1 VPTSVRGAR
10 RRFVASTAAK
20 AWSSAIMRA
29 LSTNAMSLM
38 TCRSFVLLAAAL
50 AAAAVF
56 AAEPAPVKTAS
67 ATRTPQALQAD
78 VLFWRT
84 LHAGDYEHIDAALQ
98 ASTGAYLADPGDA
111 LTAAHVGWLHIW
123 RLAESGRVEHRVPT
137 ITDDA
142 ILARRY
148 FEEAVALKP
157 DDARFQGF
165 LASAQLA
172 EGGIHRDPALVRR
185 GEATMQAALQA
196 WPEFN
201 LFTAGYVASGA
212 PADSARFRE
221 GLEMQW
227 RNMEACLG
235 RPVDRANPDIA
246 RYRAGTPALSGDKLR
261 ACGNT
266 DAVPH
271 NLEGFYL
278 NFGDMLVKAG
288 DWQTARKVY
297 ANAMQ
302 SPTYAQWPF
311 AADLERRIAQ
321 APDNVAA
328 FNGQGAGRGKPG
340 PQTMA
345 NSNAACMACH
355 QR

>member
-1 VPTSVRGAR
+1 MTHPT
-10 RRFVASTAAK
+10 
-20 AWSSAIMRA
+20 
-29 LSTNAMSLM
+29 
-38 TCRSFVLLAAAL
+38 VLFLAATF
-50 AAAAVF
+50 AAAAVAVA
-56 AAEPAPVKTAS
+56 AAEPAAPAKTPS

-78 VLFWRT
+78 VLLWRT
-84 LHAGDYEHIDAALQ
+84 LRAGDYDHIDAALQ
-98 ASTGAYLADPGDA
+98 ATTAAYLSDPGDA

-123 RLAESGRVEHRVPT
+123 RLAESGRVEHRLPT

-148 FEEAVALKP
+148 FEEAVALRP

-172 EGGIHRDPALVRR
+172 EGAIHRDPALVRR
-185 GEATMQAALQA
+185 GESTMQAAVKA

-201 LFTAGYVASGA
+201 LFTAGYVASTA

-221 GLEMQW
+221 GLEQQW
-227 RNMEACLG
+227 RNMEACLDK
-235 RPVDRANPDIA
+235 PVDRAQPEIA
-246 RYRAGTPALSGDKLR
+246 RYRAGAAAMSGDKLR

-266 DAVPH
+266 ESVPH

-302 SPTYAQWPF
+302 SPDYARWPF
-311 AADLERRIAQ
+311 AAELERRIAQ

-328 FNGQGAGRGKPG
+328 FNGAGAGRGKPG
-340 PQTMA
+340 PQMMA

>member
-1 VPTSVRGAR
+1 MRAMKKNAPSRITFRSVVLL
-10 RRFVASTAAK
+10 VAMVAATAA
-20 AWSSAIMRA
+20 
-29 LSTNAMSLM
+29 
-38 TCRSFVLLAAAL
+38 V
-50 AAAAVF
+50 
-56 AAEPAPVKTAS
+56 AAEPATPVKTAS

-98 ASTGAYLADPGDA
+98 ATTAAYLADPGDA

-123 RLAESGRVEHRVPT
+123 RLAESGRAERRVPT

-172 EGGIHRDPALVRR
+172 EGGIHRDPALLRR
-185 GEATMQAALQA
+185 GEATMQAAVQA

-201 LFTAGYVASGA
+201 LFTAGYVASSA
-212 PADSARFRE
+212 PPDSARFRE
-221 GLEMQW
+221 GLEQQW

-235 RPVDRANPDIA
+235 THVDRADPDIA
-246 RYRAGTPALSGDKLR
+246 RHRAGAAPMSPDKLR

-266 DAVPH
+266 DPVPH

-302 SPTYAQWPF
+302 SPDYAHWPF
-311 AADLERRIAQ
+311 AAELERRIAQ

-328 FNGQGAGRGKPG
+328 FNGPGAGRGKPG
-340 PQTMA
+340 PQMMA

>member
-1 VPTSVRGAR
+1 MFRPIAFLV
-10 RRFVASTAAK
+10 
-20 AWSSAIMRA
+20 
-29 LSTNAMSLM
+29 
-38 TCRSFVLLAAAL
+38 AAAL
-50 AAAAVF
+50 AAAAVS
-56 AAEPAPVKTAS
+56 ATEPTAPMKTAS

-78 VLFWRT
+78 AVFWRT

-98 ASTGAYLADPGDA
+98 ASTAAYLADPGDA

-123 RLAESGRVEHRVPT
+123 RLAESGRLEHRLPT

-148 FEEAVALKP
+148 FEEAVALDP
-157 DDARFQGF
+157 RDPRFAGF
-165 LASAQLA
+165 LAAAQLA
-172 EGGIHRDPALVRR
+172 EGGIHRDPALLRR
-185 GEATMQAALQA
+185 GDATMQAAVKA

-201 LFTAGYVASGA
+201 LFTAGYVASTA
-212 PADSARFRE
+212 PAQSAAFRE
-221 GLEMQW
+221 GLEQQW

-235 RPVDRANPDIA
+235 ETVDRTNPEIA
-246 RYRAGTPALSGDKLR
+246 RYRAGAAPMTPDKQR

-266 DAVPH
+266 EATPH

-302 SPTYAQWPF
+302 SPDFARWPF
-311 AADLERRIAQ
+311 AADLQQRIAQ

-328 FNGQGAGRGKPG
+328 FNGPGAGRGRPG
-340 PQTMA
+340 PQLMA

>member
-1 VPTSVRGAR
+1 MFRPIAFLV
-10 RRFVASTAAK
+10 
-20 AWSSAIMRA
+20 
-29 LSTNAMSLM
+29 
-38 TCRSFVLLAAAL
+38 AAAF
-50 AAAAVF
+50 AAAAVS
-56 AAEPAPVKTAS
+56 ATEPLAPAKTPS

-98 ASTGAYLADPGDA
+98 ASTAAYLADPGDA

-123 RLAESGRVEHRVPT
+123 RLAESGRLEHRLPT

-148 FEEAVALKP
+148 FEEAVALDP
-157 DDARFQGF
+157 HDARFQGF
-165 LASAQLA
+165 LAAAQLA
-172 EGGIHRDPALVRR
+172 EGGIHRDPALMRR
-185 GEATMQAALQA
+185 GESTMQAAVKA

-201 LFTAGYVASGA
+201 LFTAGYVASTA
-212 PADSARFRE
+212 PAGSADFRA
-221 GLEMQW
+221 GLEQQW

-235 RPVDRANPDIA
+235 EPVDRADPDIT
-246 RYRAGTPALSGDKLR
+246 RYRAAGAAMSADKLR
-261 ACGNT
+261 ACGDT
-266 DAVPH
+266 DAAPH
-271 NLEGFYL
+271 NVEGFYL

-297 ANAMQ
+297 ANATRL
-302 SPTYAQWPF
+302 PDFARWPF
-311 AADLERRIAQ
+311 AADLQQRIAQ

-328 FNGQGAGRGKPG
+328 FNGPGAGRGKPG
-340 PQTMA
+340 PQMMA